1 MLLGAFRPQTTTED
15 KKVTNS
21 ERTRISYFTALTV
34 ATYVVLPEENHIQWT
49 EAANLYRKSGKPR
62 DRRFSSSAST

>member
-21 ERTRISYFTALTV
+21 ELTRISYFTALTV
-34 ATYVVLPEENHIQWT
+34 ATYVVLSEIT
-49 EAANLYRKSGKPR
+49 EHSPIYPWMKLVHRKRQSNPSCG
-62 DRRFSSSAST
+62 